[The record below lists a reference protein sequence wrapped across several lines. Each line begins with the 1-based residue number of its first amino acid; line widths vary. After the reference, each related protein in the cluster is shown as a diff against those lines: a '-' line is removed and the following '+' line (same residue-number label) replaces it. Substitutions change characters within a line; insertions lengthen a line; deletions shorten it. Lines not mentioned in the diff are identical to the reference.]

1 MKIKSIIMVRVGSF
15 NFNYGWGWQFHNPL
29 RFELASPAINAAS
42 QKQPTALS
50 IIKGTT
56 HLLLGC
62 SALFFACRPIV
73 SYLLYPE
80 MSPPHD
86 VPYAIPPQTCSAF
99 GSYPNPLQLTATDR
113 ALFHPVVKFGA
124 PAQVLDFTQP
134 RKTIELATEE
144 QRLASSRDG
153 GSLDSLP
160 QAVRER
166 LTVQDD
172 HTYCIG
178 RYDENR
184 VNLYE
189 SDLFDDTENAIED
202 FKGQRTLHMGIDLDG
217 PVGTPVFAF
226 YEGVVHAVGKN
237 EALGDYGN
245 VIVIE
250 HRLPDND
257 TFKKGRRL
265 CYALYGHLDDALS
278 EKFRKGVSVATGQC
292 IGHCGAIHENGGWFI
307 PHVHFQLSLTAPVT
321 HDLPGA
327 VAMADRAR
335 ALVEYPDPRYVLGE
349 LY

>member
-1 MKIKSIIMVRVGSF
+1 
-15 NFNYGWGWQFHNPL
+15 
-29 RFELASPAINAAS
+29 
-42 QKQPTALS
+42 
-50 IIKGTT
+50 
-56 HLLLGC
+56 
-62 SALFFACRPIV
+62 
-73 SYLLYPE
+73 

-86 VPYAIPPQTCSAF
+86 LPYAIPPQTCGSF
-99 GSYPNPLQLTATDR
+99 GSYPNPLDLTATDR
-113 ALFHPVVKFGA
+113 ALFHPVVKFVAA
-124 PAQVLDFTQP
+124 PQVLDFTQP

-144 QRLASSRDG
+144 QRLASAQAG

-184 VNLYE
+184 VSMYE
-189 SDLFDDTENAIED
+189 SDLFDDTENSIED

-217 PVGTPVFAF
+217 PVGTPVYAF

-245 VIVIE
+245 VIVVE
-250 HRLPDND
+250 HRLPDNNA
-257 TFKKGRRL
+257 TKKGRL
-265 CYALYGHLDDALS
+265 CYALYGHLDDALPQQ
-278 EKFRKGVSVATGQC
+278 FQKGQAIATGQC
-292 IGHCGAIHENGGWFI
+292 IGRCGAIHENGGWFI
-307 PHVHFQLSLTAPVT
+307 PHVHFQLSLTAPIT